1 MSQTLALALSLMA
14 WVVLL
19 AAPVRAADP
28 AISLPGGAVAA
39 LMGSDLRLELVE
51 VTDARCPTDVACV
64 WEGTIRLVIRIDR
77 GGPADQILV
86 LCNTC
91 DDGGRMATAAGYQF
105 DLVGLEPAQKVIDA
119 LGRAPT
125 VADYTGLVQITALS
139 SQAG

>member
-14 WVVLL
+14 WVLIL

-28 AISLPGGAVAA
+28 AIALPGGTVAA
-39 LMGSDLRLELVE
+39 LLGSDLRLELVE
-51 VTDARCPTDVACV
+51 VTDARCPTDVACI
-64 WEGTIRLVIRIDR
+64 WEGTIRLVIRINP

-91 DDGGRMATAAGYQF
+91 DDGGQRATAAGYQF
-105 DLVGLEPAQKVIDA
+105 ELVGLEPALRVIDA